1 MLKENVHIYICFHK
15 CVHILFV
22 KNVKP
27 CSDKILINYSE
38 VRIRKYWNTN
48 VYCKTSFKPL
58 SSRYASQVKVVFD
71 ILLEVSVR
79 DVRNCRLLPLTDF
92 QIV

>member
-1 MLKENVHIYICFHK
+1 MCTYPI
-15 CVHILFV
+15 V

-27 CSDKILINYSE
+27 HSEKVLINYSE
-38 VRIRKYWNTN
+38 VRVRKYWNTN
-48 VYCKTSFKPL
+48 VYCKKCFKPL
-58 SSRYASQVKVVFD
+58 PSRYASQVKVIFY

-79 DVRNCRLLPLTDF
+79 DVQNCRLLLLTDF

>member
-1 MLKENVHIYICFHK
+1 MYFYKY
-15 CVHILFV
+15 VHILFV

-27 CSDKILINYSE
+27 RSDKILIKYSE
-38 VRIRKYWNTN
+38 VRVRKYWNTN
-48 VYCKTSFKPL
+48 VYRKTSFKPL
-58 SSRYASQVKVVFD
+58 PSRYACQVKVIFD

-79 DVRNCRLLPLTDF
+79 DVQNCRLMLLTDF